1 MDMIERRGHLSSTAN
16 PDKKLDYIVTLQGH
30 LPNSHGR
37 SRHIVLRY
45 VPDREVL
52 DAKAFGLY
60 LEALSQTPWP
70 TPEDLAVTVLT
81 DINNE
86 VVARWIQVSLSV
98 PERQHHAVETHAVV
112 IEDRQ
117 PGWDNPSLLSRLER
131 I

>member
-1 MDMIERRGHLSSTAN
+1 MDLLERRGHLTSTAN
-16 PDKKLDYIVTLQGH
+16 PDKKLDYIVTLEGH
-30 LPNSHGR
+30 LPNSHSH

-45 VPDREVL
+45 VPDRDVL
-52 DAKAFGLY
+52 DAKAFGAY
-60 LEALSQTPWP
+60 LEALATDTWN

-86 VVARWIQVSLSV
+86 IVARWIQVSLRV
-98 PERQHHAVETHAVV
+98 PELQHHAVQTHAVV

-117 PGWDNPSLLSRLER
+117 PGWDNAGLLSRLER